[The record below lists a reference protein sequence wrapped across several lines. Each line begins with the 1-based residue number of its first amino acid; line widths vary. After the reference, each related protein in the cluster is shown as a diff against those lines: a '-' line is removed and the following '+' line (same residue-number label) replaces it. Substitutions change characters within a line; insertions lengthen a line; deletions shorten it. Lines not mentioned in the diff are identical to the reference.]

1 MYRLCLV
8 LWFCLLP
15 AAWAAPMDLR
25 VATFNV
31 ENYIDAGTSTR
42 RAKSAASE
50 AKVRES
56 ILALRPDVIALQEIG
71 STNAL
76 FQLEGS
82 LKAGGLDLP
91 FWEQVAAYDTNIH
104 LSILSR
110 FPIVSRREHTN
121 ESFLLGG
128 RRLEVKRGFAD
139 LEIQVNPRFRF
150 ALIAAHLKSRVPSP
164 AADEEEWR
172 YQESLALRRAIDAR
186 LADNPDSNLIVLGDF
201 NDLQDSKP
209 LRAILGRGKTRLFDT
224 RPAERNGATDPDARQ
239 ITWTHYYG
247 KEDVFSRIDYIL
259 TSRAMEK
266 YWVKSD
272 TYILA
277 SPDWRTAS
285 DHRPLVAAFAIPDQ

>member
-42 RAKSAASE
+42 RAKSAALRGEGS
-50 AKVRES
+50 ARAFWRFVPMSSHCRK
-56 ILALRPDVIALQEIG
+56 LAP
-71 STNAL
+71 TNAL

-121 ESFLLGG
+121 ESF
-128 RRLEVKRGFAD
+128 
-139 LEIQVNPRFRF
+139 
-150 ALIAAHLKSRVPSP
+150 
-164 AADEEEWR
+164 
-172 YQESLALRRAIDAR
+172 
-186 LADNPDSNLIVLGDF
+186 
-201 NDLQDSKP
+201 
-209 LRAILGRGKTRLFDT
+209 
-224 RPAERNGATDPDARQ
+224 RP
-239 ITWTHYYG
+239 
-247 KEDVFSRIDYIL
+247 
-259 TSRAMEK
+259 
-266 YWVKSD
+266 
-272 TYILA
+272 
-277 SPDWRTAS
+277 
-285 DHRPLVAAFAIPDQ
+285 VAAAWK